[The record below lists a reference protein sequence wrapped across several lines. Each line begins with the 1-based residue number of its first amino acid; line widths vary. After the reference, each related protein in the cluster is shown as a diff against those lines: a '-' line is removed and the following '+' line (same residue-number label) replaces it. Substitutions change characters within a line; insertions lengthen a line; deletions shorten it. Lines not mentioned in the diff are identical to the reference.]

1 MNASRYFCRSLRQ
14 TVPLFALL
22 TLGTPSFYPQSQ
34 TNPPDQTAGKSAGT
48 IRIQVGLVQT
58 DLTVSDNKGRF
69 VEGLKQ
75 DQFEMLVDGK
85 LQPIA
90 FLELVTTGTPNPETP
105 PANTPAKITTSAK
118 APAKLTAPQLRV
130 PARRPETGRTL
141 LFFVDDWHMSADSTI
156 RARDALS
163 HLINT
168 MMGPNDR
175 AAVFTGTR
183 QLGFLQQLTDNKSIL
198 QLAISRLRLTAESPH
213 DFARPP
219 MNEAQALEIEQDDQE
234 VMGAFVDWTVVAE
247 ALTNDSVGRNLA
259 ADIVRHRAA
268 VLAQISAE
276 VTAQSLASLKS
287 IVQSCAALP
296 GHKVIFLL
304 SDGFAM
310 QEQRDDVNYRIRQVT
325 DAAAAAGVVIYTFDT
340 RGLVVG
346 LPDASTAPT
355 GIPSPPKGSASPS
368 EPAGRLGRTYDE
380 VFVSQ
385 DGLNAL
391 ASNTGGRLFK
401 NTNGLES
408 AIAQSL
414 EETSHYYLLGWHVD
428 PDKVQ
433 AGHYSHLKISIK
445 NRPDLKVNLRQDLIM
460 LSKIFPKEKG
470 RPLDADRSSPG
481 SDLAKAVEYPWPIED
496 LPTSLYAGYVYLP
509 NQKQYVLDISLV
521 TDVGAAEGT
530 PGENKEEE
538 RIDLLGIV
546 ANRDGALVG
555 SFEISPA
562 KPADPSNRPMFA
574 NHEFS
579 YSRLIPIAPG
589 IYQVRVAARDPKTG
603 RVGSAHQWV
612 EIPIASPGKPQL
624 GPVFLC
630 GQLPVGSRPS
640 TQQPDELGERQLN
653 AKRSFSPAA
662 RLSFLVQVFNA
673 QESSLM
679 LQAKIYK
686 GNQVVLQSA
695 PQPVMPSG
703 SANKGPNFLDGE
715 LSLQGLAPGAYV
727 LEVTTRDSSTDT
739 STRQQV
745 GFWIR

>member
-1 MNASRYFCRSLRQ
+1 MNVSRYFCRSLRQ
-14 TVPLFALL
+14 TLPLFALL
-22 TLGTPSFYPQSQ
+22 TLGAPSFYPQSQ

-58 DLTVSDNKGRF
+58 DLTVSDSKGQF

-75 DQFEMLVDGK
+75 DKFEMLVDGK
-85 LQPIA
+85 PQPIA

-105 PANTPAKITTSAK
+105 PANAPAKITTSAK

-130 PARRPETGRTL
+130 PARRPEMGRTL

-219 MNEAQALEIEQDDQE
+219 MNEAQALEIEQDDPE
-234 VMGAFVDWTVVAE
+234 VMGAFVDWTVSAE
-247 ALTNDSVGRNLA
+247 ALSNDSVGRNLA

-276 VTAQSLASLKS
+276 VTAQSLASLRS

-310 QEQRDDVNYRIRQVT
+310 QERRDDVAYRIRQVT

-346 LPDASTAPT
+346 LPDASTAPI

-368 EPAGRLGRTYDE
+368 EPAGRLERTYNE
-380 VFVSQ
+380 VFALQ

-391 ASNTGGRLFK
+391 ASDTGGRLIK

-433 AGHYSHLKISIK
+433 AGHYSHLKISVK
-445 NRPDLKVNLRQDLIM
+445 DRPDLKVNVRQDLIM
-460 LSKIFPKEKG
+460 LSRIFPKEKS
-470 RPLDADRSSPG
+470 RPLDAAKGNPG

-496 LPTSLYAGYVYLP
+496 LPTSLYAGYVYLSDK
-509 NQKQYVLDISLV
+509 KQYVLDISMV
-521 TDVGAAEGT
+521 ADVEDSGT
-530 PGENKEEE
+530 VPGETKAED
-538 RIDLLGIV
+538 RIDLLGVV

-555 SFEISPA
+555 SFEVSPA
-562 KPADPSNRPMFA
+562 KPADPSNRPMLA

-579 YSRLIPIAPG
+579 YSQLFPIEPG

-612 EIPIASPGKPQL
+612 EIPIAAPGRPQL

-630 GQLPVGSRPS
+630 GQLPAGSHPPN
-640 TQQPDELGERQLN
+640 QQPGALGERQLN
-653 AKRSFSPAA
+653 AKRSFHQAA

-673 QESSLM
+673 PETPLM
-679 LQAKIYK
+679 VQAKIYQ
-686 GNQVVLQSA
+686 GNQVVIQSV
-695 PQPVMPSG
+695 PQPVKPPG
-703 SANKGPNFLDGE
+703 SADTGLKFIDSE

-727 LEVTTRDSSTDT
+727 LEVSVRDSSTDI
-739 STRQQV
+739 STKQQV

>member
-1 MNASRYFCRSLRQ
+1 
-14 TVPLFALL
+14 
-22 TLGTPSFYPQSQ
+22 
-34 TNPPDQTAGKSAGT
+34 
-48 IRIQVGLVQT
+48 
-58 DLTVSDNKGRF
+58 
-69 VEGLKQ
+69 
-75 DQFEMLVDGK
+75 
-85 LQPIA
+85 
-90 FLELVTTGTPNPETP
+90 
-105 PANTPAKITTSAK
+105 
-118 APAKLTAPQLRV
+118 
-130 PARRPETGRTL
+130 
-141 LFFVDDWHMSADSTI
+141 MSADSTI
-156 RARDALS
+156 HARDALS

-213 DFARPP
+213 DFAHPP
-219 MNEAQALEIEQDDQE
+219 MNEAQALEIEQDDSE
-234 VMGAFVDWTVVAE
+234 VMGAFVDWTVSAE
-247 ALTNDSVGRNLA
+247 ALTNDSVGRNFA

-276 VTAQSLASLKS
+276 VTAQSLASLRS

-296 GHKVIFLL
+296 GHKLIFLL

-310 QEQRDDVNYRIRQVT
+310 QQQRDDVNYRIRQVT
-325 DAAAAAGVVIYTFDT
+325 DAAAAAGVVIYAFDT

-346 LPDASTAPT
+346 LPDATTPHI
-355 GIPSPPKGSASPS
+355 GIPSPPRGSASPS
-368 EPAGRLGRTYDE
+368 DPAGRLERTYSE
-380 VFVSQ
+380 VFASQ

-391 ASNTGGRLFK
+391 ASDTGGRLIK

-433 AGHYSHLKISIK
+433 SGHYSHLKISIK
-445 NRPDLKVNLRQDLIM
+445 DRPDLKVNLRQDLIM
-460 LSKIFPKEKG
+460 LSKIFPKEKS
-470 RPLDADRSSPG
+470 RPLDAVKGNPG
-481 SDLAKAVEYPWPIED
+481 SDLAKAAEYPWPIED

-509 NQKQYVLDISLV
+509 DKKQYVLDISLV
-521 TDVGAAEGT
+521 TDVGDSGTATSETKAED
-530 PGENKEEE
+530 

-555 SFEISPA
+555 SFEVSPA

-579 YSRLIPIAPG
+579 YSRLIPIEPG
-589 IYQVRVAARDPKTG
+589 IYQVRVAARDPKSG
-603 RVGSAHQWV
+603 RVGSAHQWI
-612 EIPIASPGKPQL
+612 EIPIAAPGRPQL

-630 GQLPVGSRPS
+630 GQLPPGIRPS
-640 TQQPDELGERQLN
+640 TQQPGALGERQLN

-673 QESSLM
+673 PETPLM
-679 LQAKIYK
+679 FQAKIYQ
-686 GNQVVLQSA
+686 GNQVVIQST
-695 PQPVMPSG
+695 PQPVRPPG
-703 SANKGPNFLDGE
+703 SAETGPNFLDSE

-727 LEVTTRDSSTDT
+727 LEVTTRDLSTDT
-739 STRQQV
+739 STKQQV